1 MEIVYVKVYDYVEK
15 IIATYLNCK
24 EFLKSKL
31 WIDPSTSWKLWI
43 CFKSVAAQGPF
54 SNVYDLKTSLHYL
67 SMSPLI

>member
-43 CFKSVAAQGPF
+43 CFKSVAA
-54 SNVYDLKTSLHYL
+54 
-67 SMSPLI
+67 